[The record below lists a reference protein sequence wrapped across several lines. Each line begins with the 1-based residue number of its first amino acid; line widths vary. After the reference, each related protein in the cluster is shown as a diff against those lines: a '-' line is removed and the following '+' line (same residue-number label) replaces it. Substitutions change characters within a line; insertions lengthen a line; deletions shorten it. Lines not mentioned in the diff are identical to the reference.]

1 MLAYFALVLVSES
14 ALFSTFFLPASVA
27 ETLSFEPLF
36 VKVTP
41 LTLGR
46 VNCDIEL
53 SMLIVVSQRQVDLL
67 YLSA

>member
-14 ALFSTFFLPASVA
+14 TLFSTFFLPASVA